1 MCVLFYIKYILYKLG
16 VDYLILLNIKD
27 EVFHT
32 LKKKFV
38 RLLLI
43 SPK

>member
-32 LKKKFV
+32 KKKFV

-43 SPK
+43 SQK